1 MWNGDIKM
9 TKNAKENIICWI
21 VVVGITVA
29 VCFDNKETGAS
40 IASYI
45 FPVLFVTTFGEYMLY
60 RIEKNFRRLYE
71 KRMALKS
78 KKVTCF
84 ILQLII
90 IFAVVMMVKQSLYIS
105 IAWNVVVGLAF
116 GAVYAIVL
124 YITSSKERSFS
135 S

>member
-71 KRMALKS
+71 KRMALKG

-90 IFAVVMMVKQSLYIS
+90 IFAVVMMIKQSLYIS
-105 IAWNVVVGLAF
+105 LVWNVVVGLAF